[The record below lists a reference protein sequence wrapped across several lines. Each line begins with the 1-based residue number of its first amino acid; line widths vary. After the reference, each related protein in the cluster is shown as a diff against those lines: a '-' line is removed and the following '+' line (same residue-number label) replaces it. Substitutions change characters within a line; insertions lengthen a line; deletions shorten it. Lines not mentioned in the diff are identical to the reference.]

1 TTAWRCSR
9 TASATAERDE
19 KLSRPRTHFP
29 WDQTGA
35 GSMKHLVL
43 AAAMAAVVAA
53 CATTTSPTGRKQYVA
68 YSDAELNQV
77 GAQAFNEMKAKQ
89 QTLSGGQ
96 QSAYVQCVVQALV
109 AQLPAE
115 WRSLPWETA
124 VFVDDTPN
132 AFALPGGKVGVH
144 TGMFKVA
151 KNQDQLAAVLGHE
164 IGHVYA
170 RHTNERVSRQ
180 AATSGVLGLLG
191 AVAGARYG
199 DRASQAIT
207 QGGGTLAQ
215 LGLLLPFSRNQ
226 EAESDQIGQQ
236 LMAQA
241 GFDPAEA
248 VNLWQNMIDAAGSR
262 QPEWLSTHP
271 DPQNRIASL
280 RQ

>member
-1 TTAWRCSR
+1 MRQW
-9 TASATAERDE
+9 
-19 KLSRPRTHFP
+19 
-29 WDQTGA
+29 
-35 GSMKHLVL
+35 ML
-43 AAAMAAVVAA
+43 AAAIAVVVAA
-53 CATTTSPTGRKQYVA
+53 CATTTSPTGRKQYMA

-199 DRASQAIT
+199 DGASQAIT

-248 VNLWQNMIDAAGSR
+248 VNLWQNMIDGAGSR

-280 RQ
+280 RQRAPTLQGTYQAARNAGRTPRCG

>member
-1 TTAWRCSR
+1 
-9 TASATAERDE
+9 
-19 KLSRPRTHFP
+19 
-29 WDQTGA
+29 
-35 GSMKHLVL
+35 MKHLVL
-43 AAAMAAVVAA
+43 AAAIAAVVGA

-96 QSAYVQCVVQALV
+96 QSSYVQCVVKALV
-109 AQLPAE
+109 AQLPAD
-115 WRSLPWETA
+115 WQSLPWETA
-124 VFVDDTPN
+124 VFVDDSPN

-151 KNQDQLAAVLGHE
+151 KNQDQLAAVIGHE

-191 AVAGARYG
+191 AAAGARYG
-199 DRASQAIT
+199 DGIAQAVT
-207 QGGGTLAQ
+207 QGGGTLAN
-215 LGLLLPFSRNQ
+215 LGLLLPFSRTQ
-226 EAESDQIGQQ
+226 ETESDEIGQR

-241 GFDPAEA
+241 GFDPAQA
-248 VNLWQNMIDAAGSR
+248 VNLWENMIEASGGR

-271 DPQNRIASL
+271 DPQNRISSL
-280 RQ
+280 RQRAPTLQGTFQAARNAGRTPRCG

>member
-1 TTAWRCSR
+1 
-9 TASATAERDE
+9 
-19 KLSRPRTHFP
+19 
-29 WDQTGA
+29 
-35 GSMKHLVL
+35 ML
-43 AAAMAAVVAA
+43 AAAIAVVVAA
-53 CATTTSPTGRKQYVA
+53 CATTTSPTGRKQYMA

-280 RQ
+280 RQRAPTLQGTYQAARNAGRTPRCG

>member
-1 TTAWRCSR
+1 
-9 TASATAERDE
+9 
-19 KLSRPRTHFP
+19 
-29 WDQTGA
+29 
-35 GSMKHLVL
+35 ML
-43 AAAMAAVVAA
+43 AAAIAVVVAA
-53 CATTTSPTGRKQYVA
+53 CATTTSPTGRKQYMA

-207 QGGGTLAQ
+207 QACGTLAQ

-280 RQ
+280 RQRAPTLQGTYQAARNAGRTPRCG

>member
-1 TTAWRCSR
+1 
-9 TASATAERDE
+9 
-19 KLSRPRTHFP
+19 
-29 WDQTGA
+29 
-35 GSMKHLVL
+35 MKQWML
-43 AAAMAAVVAA
+43 AATVAVVLAA
-53 CATTTSPTGRKQYVA
+53 CATTTSPTGRTQYMA

-77 GAQAFNEMKAKQ
+77 GAQAFSEMKTKQ
-89 QTLSGGQ
+89 KTLGGGQ

-109 AQLPAE
+109 TQLPAD

-124 VFVDDTPN
+124 VFVDDSPN

-151 KNQDQLAAVLGHE
+151 RTQDQLAAVIGHE

-180 AATSGVLGLLG
+180 AATSGVLGVLG

-199 DRASQAIT
+199 QGASQAVT
-207 QGGGTLAQ
+207 QGGSTLAQ
-215 LGLLLPFSRNQ
+215 LGLLLPFSRTQ
-226 EAESDQIGQQ
+226 ETESDEIGQR

-241 GFDPAEA
+241 GFDPAQA
-248 VNLWQNMIDAAGSR
+248 VNLWQNMMEAAGDR
-262 QPEWLSTHP
+262 QPEWMSTHP

-280 RQ
+280 RQRAPTLQPTFHAARQAGRTPRCGP